1 MRRIEDRERKA
12 AICRLLL
19 PVFLIPLAGGSSLEV
34 PESEGFGSASAD
46 SELFDAIGPYVN
58 EHAVSQAFTVKTEG
72 GARFSEKAAK
82 DELCTWTST
91 RCMVL
96 AGTK

>member
-1 MRRIEDRERKA
+1 M
-12 AICRLLL
+12 
-19 PVFLIPLAGGSSLEV
+19 PVFLIPLAECSSLEV

-46 SELFDAIGPYVN
+46 SELFDVIGPYVN

-91 RCMVL
+91 RCVVL
-96 AGTK
+96 AKTK

>member
-1 MRRIEDRERKA
+1 MPPSFARLSHSAGRR
-12 AICRLLL
+12 L
-19 PVFLIPLAGGSSLEV
+19 F
-34 PESEGFGSASAD
+34 SEGARIRRLRFCVGR
-46 SELFDAIGPYVN
+46 FGPYVN

-91 RCMVL
+91 RCVVL

>member
-12 AICRLLL
+12 ALCRLPL
-19 PVFLIPLAGGSSLEV
+19 PVFFIPLAGGSSPEA

-46 SELFDAIGPYVN
+46 SELFDVIGPYAN
-58 EHAVSQAFTVKTEG
+58 EHAVSQAFTVKAEG
-72 GARFSEKAAK
+72 GARFAEKAAK
-82 DELCTWTST
+82 DELCTRIST
-91 RCMVL
+91 RCVVL

>member
-12 AICRLLL
+12 AICRLPL
-19 PVFLIPLAGGSSLEV
+19 PVFLIPLAGDSSLKA

-46 SELFDAIGPYVN
+46 SELFDVIGPYVN

-82 DELCTWTST
+82 DELCTWTLT
-91 RCMVL
+91 RCVVL